1 MRAKKHL
8 STEQKKYI
16 LYLRKESAQ
25 ESPGASLGTCSVIVF
40 VLKADVNRPVLQQ
53 QLNILQMLNPRMDTK
68 LTGGQTSTNRM
79 CFGLHV

>member
-1 MRAKKHL
+1 MRGKKHL

-16 LYLRKESAQ
+16 LYLRKQSAQ
-25 ESPGASLGTCSVIVF
+25 ESPGASLDTCSVIAF

-53 QLNILQMLNPRMDTK
+53 QLNILQMLNTRMDTK
-68 LTGGQTSTNRM
+68 LIGGQTSTNRM